1 MHLDDG
7 SRLDAVRTCYHH
19 SISTNTKLTVVC
31 AYEQCQPSS
40 VLSAISLFQLNA
52 WMFHAPHRSLPPV
65 VLMNN
70 HISNNTKCDDVSK
83 VDQLLNSVKQT

>member
-31 AYEQCQPSS
+31 AYEQGVKSGVEHETSMRLIEIMKLQ
-40 VLSAISLFQLNA
+40 IER
-52 WMFHAPHRSLPPV
+52 M
-65 VLMNN
+65 M
-70 HISNNTKCDDVSK
+70 
-83 VDQLLNSVKQT
+83 VDTVRTHKLQ